1 MRTVK
6 WRCGYGH
13 RYRMKISDRTLHKKG
28 CPDCEKEFI
37 ASLPRLAVSYYASLA
52 KMSTQIGTNEEEIP
66 VGLYVPG
73 CKLAIDF
80 CSKTGKMAENMR
92 LINSQLCRRKEITLV
107 EIYPGKRLDPASILS
122 AVKKAFKRANVFLTT
137 DEKKDLEI
145 IRNKYNIL
153 RDKMESNEYA

>member
-1 MRTVK
+1 
-6 WRCGYGH
+6 
-13 RYRMKISDRTLHKKG
+13 
-28 CPDCEKEFI
+28 
-37 ASLPRLAVSYYASLA
+37 
-52 KMSTQIGTNEEEIP
+52 MSTQIGTNEEEIP

-107 EIYPGKRLDPASILS
+107 EIYPGKRSDPASILS

-153 RDKMESNEYA
+153 RDKMESKEYA